1 MQKVLIIG
9 ATSAI
14 AEATARCFAA
24 EGATLHLVARN
35 AQRLDAIAADLRVR
49 GARQVTV
56 GILDV
61 DTIAAH
67 APTLDAAEHALGGGI
82 DVALVAHGTLPD
94 QAACAASVDTSL
106 REFHTNAVATIALMS
121 AIAQRLERKG
131 QGTLAV
137 ISSVAG
143 DRGRQSNYL
152 YGAAK
157 SAVSTF
163 AAGLRNRLF
172 VRTAGRVHVLTVK
185 PGFVDTP
192 MTAQFAKGALWAS
205 PATVGAKIHAAIA
218 ARKDVVYVPGFWRLI
233 MFVIRSVP
241 EFLFKRLKL

>member
-1 MQKVLIIG
+1 MQRVLIIG

-14 AEATARCFAA
+14 AEATARCFAR

-35 AQRLDAIAADLRVR
+35 AQRLDAIATDLRVR
-49 GARQVTV
+49 GARQVSI

-61 DTIAAH
+61 DNLAVHAA
-67 APTLDAAEHALGGGI
+67 TLDAGEQALGGGI
-82 DVALVAHGTLPD
+82 DVALVAHGTLPE
-94 QAACAASVDTSL
+94 QSACSASTETSV
-106 REFHTNAVATIALMS
+106 REFHTNAVATIALLN
-121 AIAQRLERKG
+121 ALAQRFER
-131 QGTLAV
+131 QGRGTIAV

-152 YGAAK
+152 YGSAK
-157 SAVSTF
+157 AAVSTF

-172 VRTAGRVHVLTVK
+172 ARGVHVLTVK

-192 MTAQFAKGALWAS
+192 MTAQFRKSALWAS
-205 PATVGAKIHAAIA
+205 PALVGEKIHAGIVK
-218 ARKDVVYVPGFWRLI
+218 RRDVIYVPWFWRLI
-233 MFVIRSVP
+233 MAIIRSIP

>member
-1 MQKVLIIG
+1 MKKVLIIG

-24 EGATLHLVARN
+24 EGAALHLLGRKPE
-35 AQRLDAIAADLRVR
+35 RLQMIADDLKLR
-49 GARQVTV
+49 GAAEV
-56 GILDV
+56 GTGTLEVDDV
-61 DTIAAH
+61 AAH
-67 APTLDAAEHALGGGI
+67 AAALDAAQQALGGI
-82 DVALVAHGTLPD
+82 DVVLIAHGTLPD
-94 QAACAASVDTSL
+94 QAQCAASTDIAL
-106 REFHTNAVATIALMS
+106 REFHTNAVATIALMN
-121 AIAQRLERKG
+121 ALAQRLEAQG

-157 SAVSTF
+157 SAVGTF

-172 VRTAGRVHVLTVK
+172 RSGVHVLTIK

-192 MTAQFAKGALWAS
+192 MTAQFRKGALWAT
-205 PATVGAKIHAAIA
+205 PGQVGRKIHAAIA
-218 ARKDVVYVPGFWRLI
+218 RRRDVLYVPWFWAVI
-233 MFVIRSVP
+233 MFVIRSIP
-241 EFLFKRLKL
+241 ERIFKRLKL

>member
-1 MQKVLIIG
+1 MQKILIIG

-24 EGATLHLVARN
+24 EGATLHLLGRKPE
-35 AQRLDAIAADLRVR
+35 RLQMIADDLKLR
-49 GARQVTV
+49 GAAQVST
-56 GILDV
+56 GALDV
-61 DTIAAH
+61 DDIAAH
-67 APTLDAAEHALGGGI
+67 AAALDAAQRALGGI
-82 DVALVAHGTLPD
+82 DVALIAHGTLPE
-94 QAACAASVDTSL
+94 QSLCSASTELAL
-106 REFHTNAVATIALMS
+106 REFHTNAGATLALMN
-121 AIAQRLERKG
+121 ALAPRLEAQG

-172 VRTAGRVHVLTVK
+172 HSGVHVLTIK

-192 MTAQFAKGALWAS
+192 MTAQFRKGALWAT
-205 PATVGAKIHAAIA
+205 PEQVGRRIHAAIIK
-218 ARKDVVYVPGFWRLI
+218 RRDVLYVPGFWALI
-233 MFVIRSVP
+233 MLIIRSIP
-241 EFLFKRLKL
+241 EFIFKRLKL